1 MDDRMYRSA
10 YRPLAPKIGSE
21 PPAQSRGLEDNRNK
35 RSSTACSECKQ
46 RRIKCS
52 VDGTGP
58 PCTECAL
65 HGRECIFDE
74 KQDKRRKVA
83 REQIVED
90 LKRTQNDLKNAR
102 GYLEYL
108 IDAIRYSN
116 RDDVYA
122 LVDAIR
128 SGASDEQIPDL
139 ILQLTRF
146 PPKIAFSNPADG
158 YPRYSK
164 MLDGGADGTPDGLP
178 DGHSRSR
185 R

>member
-1 MDDRMYRSA
+1 
-10 YRPLAPKIGSE
+10 
-21 PPAQSRGLEDNRNK
+21 
-35 RSSTACSECKQ
+35 
-46 RRIKCS
+46 
-52 VDGTGP
+52 
-58 PCTECAL
+58 
-65 HGRECIFDE
+65 
-74 KQDKRRKVA
+74 VA

-90 LKRTQNDLKNAR
+90 LKRTQNDLKNAC

-146 PPKIAFSNPADG
+146 PPKIAFSNSADG
-158 YPRYSK
+158 YPRYSQL
-164 MLDGGADGTPDGLP
+164 LDGGADGTPDGLP

>member
-1 MDDRMYRSA
+1 
-10 YRPLAPKIGSE
+10 
-21 PPAQSRGLEDNRNK
+21 
-35 RSSTACSECKQ
+35 
-46 RRIKCS
+46 
-52 VDGTGP
+52 
-58 PCTECAL
+58 
-65 HGRECIFDE
+65 
-74 KQDKRRKVA
+74 VA

-146 PPKIAFSNPADG
+146 PPKFAFSNPADG
-158 YPRYSK
+158 YPRYSQ